1 MMEERKMHT
10 PLVSVL
16 KRDKLPTYQALLIR
30 IGTFIGTFLLSMLLC
45 FLVIKENYF
54 EIIGTL
60 FSGALIRPWRL
71 IMDACLLLAF
81 GIAIVPAF
89 KMKYWNMGA
98 NGQVLIGALA
108 SIVLMFYLNDFA
120 SKSALNNTL
129 LIVLMIVASIIAS
142 VIWAVIPAIFKVY
155 FNTNETLFTLMMN
168 YIAAGLVSYINYVL
182 AQGKKES
189 PGIINSATE
198 SGWMPVVIDKYFIPI
213 IIILLMTALIYFYIK
228 KTKHGYEISVVGDSI
243 NTAKYVGM
251 NTKKIIIRTLVVSGI
266 LCGIIGFLYASAI
279 NQSIDRNTCGS
290 LGFTAV
296 LVAWLSNFNPLIM
309 GGVSFVLA
317 FLTLGTSKVSST
329 YRLGNNDLSNVI
341 IGLIFF
347 AILISE
353 FFIRFKLKFNDKN
366 ELYAK
371 LVKLKNKIF
380 KKTKNRKEGAEEC

>member
-1 MMEERKMHT
+1 MEDKKIRT

-16 KRDKLPTYQALLIR
+16 KRDKLPTYKAIIIR
-30 IGTFIGTFLLSMLLC
+30 IATFIFTFLLSMLFC
-45 FLVIKENYF
+45 FFIIKENYF

-98 NGQVLIGALA
+98 NGQVLMGALV
-108 SIVLMFYLNDFA
+108 SIVLMFYLNNFA
-120 SKSALNNTL
+120 TKSSMNNTL
-129 LIVLMIVASIIAS
+129 LIILMLFASILVS
-142 VIWAVIPAIFKVY
+142 VIWAVIPAIFKVF

-168 YIAAGLVSYINYVL
+168 YIAAGLVSYINYIL

-189 PGIINSATE
+189 PGIVNSATE
-198 SGWMPVVIDKYFIPI
+198 SGWMPIVLDKYFLPIVI
-213 IIILLMTALIYFYIK
+213 IIVITTLIYFYMK
-228 KTKHGYEISVVGDSI
+228 KTKQGYEISVVGDSI

-251 NTKKIIIRTLVVSGI
+251 NTKKIIIRTIIVSGI
-266 LCGIIGFLYASAI
+266 ICGIIGFLYASAI
-279 NQSIDRNTCGS
+279 NQSIDKNTCGS
-290 LGFTAV
+290 LGFTAI
-296 LVAWLSNFNPLIM
+296 LVAWLANFNPIIM
-309 GGVSFVLA
+309 AGISFVLA

-353 FFIRFKLKFNDKN
+353 FFIRFKLKFNEQN
-366 ELYAK
+366 QLYIK
-371 LVKLKNKIF
+371 VMEIKNKLLG
-380 KKTKNRKEGAEEC
+380 KKHNGKEGVEEC

>member
-1 MMEERKMHT
+1 MEDKKIHT
-10 PLVSVL
+10 PLVSVI
-16 KRDKLPTYQALLIR
+16 KRDQLPTYQSILIR
-30 IGTFIGTFLLSMLLC
+30 IGTFVGTFLIAMLFC
-45 FLVIKENYF
+45 FFIIKENYF

-60 FSGALIRPWRL
+60 ISGATIKPWKL

-98 NGQVLIGALA
+98 NGQVLMGALV

-120 SKSALNNTL
+120 AKSSMNNVL
-129 LIVLMIVASIIAS
+129 LIILMLVSSIIVS
-142 VIWAVIPAIFKVY
+142 VIWAVIPSIFKVF

-198 SGWMPVVIDKYFIPI
+198 SGWMPTVINTYFLPI
-213 IIILLMTALIYFYIK
+213 VIILVLTALIYFYMK

-251 NTKKIIIRTLVVSGI
+251 NTKLIIIRTLAVSGI
-266 LCGIIGFLYASAI
+266 ICGIIGFLYASAI
-279 NQSIDRNTCGS
+279 NQSIDKNTCGS

-296 LVAWLSNFNPLIM
+296 LVAWLANFNPLVM
-309 GGVSFVLA
+309 GGISFVLA

-353 FFIRFKLKFNDKN
+353 FFIRFKVKFNEQN
-366 ELYAK
+366 ELYK
-371 LVKLKNKIF
+371 KVSNIKNKIF
-380 KKTKNRKEGAEEC
+380 KKKQNRKEGVEEC

>member
-1 MMEERKMHT
+1 MEDKKIHT
-10 PLVSVL
+10 PLVSVI
-16 KRDKLPTYQALLIR
+16 KRDQLPTYQSILIR
-30 IGTFIGTFLLSMLLC
+30 IGTFVGTFLIAMLFC
-45 FLVIKENYF
+45 FFIIKENYF

-60 FSGALIRPWRL
+60 ISGATIKPWKL

-98 NGQVLIGALA
+98 NGQVLMGALV

-120 SKSALNNTL
+120 TKSSMNNVL
-129 LIVLMIVASIIAS
+129 LIILMLVSSIIAS
-142 VIWAVIPAIFKVY
+142 VIWAVIPAIFKVF

-198 SGWMPVVIDKYFIPI
+198 SGWMPTVINTYFLPI
-213 IIILLMTALIYFYIK
+213 VIILVLTALIYFYMK

-251 NTKKIIIRTLVVSGI
+251 NTKLIIIRTLAVSGI
-266 LCGIIGFLYASAI
+266 VCGIIGFLYASAI
-279 NQSIDRNTCGS
+279 NQSIDKNTCGS

-296 LVAWLSNFNPLIM
+296 LVAWLANFNPLVM
-309 GGVSFVLA
+309 GGISFVLA

-353 FFIRFKLKFNDKN
+353 FFIRFKVKFNEQN
-366 ELYAK
+366 ELYK
-371 LVKLKNKIF
+371 KVSNIKNKIF
-380 KKTKNRKEGAEEC
+380 KKKQNRKEGVEEC

>member
-1 MMEERKMHT
+1 MEDKKIRT

-16 KRDKLPTYQALLIR
+16 KRDKLPTYKAIIIR
-30 IGTFIGTFLLSMLLC
+30 IATFIFTFLLSMLFC
-45 FLVIKENYF
+45 FFIIKENYF

-98 NGQVLIGALA
+98 NGQVLMGALV
-108 SIVLMFYLNDFA
+108 SIVLMFYLNNFA
-120 SKSALNNTL
+120 TKSSMNNTL
-129 LIVLMIVASIIAS
+129 LIILMLFASILVS
-142 VIWAVIPAIFKVY
+142 VIWAVIPAIFKVF

-198 SGWMPVVIDKYFIPI
+198 SGWMPTVVDKYFLPI
-213 IIILLMTALIYFYIK
+213 VIIVVITTLIYFYMK
-228 KTKHGYEISVVGDSI
+228 KTKQGYEISVVGDSI

-251 NTKKIIIRTLVVSGI
+251 NTKKIIIRTIIVSGI
-266 LCGIIGFLYASAI
+266 ICGIIGFLYASAI
-279 NQSIDRNTCGS
+279 NQSIDKNTCGS
-290 LGFTAV
+290 LGFTAI
-296 LVAWLSNFNPLIM
+296 LVAWLANFNPIIM
-309 GGVSFVLA
+309 AGISFVLA

-353 FFIRFKLKFNDKN
+353 FFIRFKLKFNEQN
-366 ELYAK
+366 PLYIK
-371 LVKLKNKIF
+371 VMKIKNKLLG
-380 KKTKNRKEGAEEC
+380 KKQNGKEGVEEC

>member
-1 MMEERKMHT
+1 MGDKKIRT

-16 KRDKLPTYQALLIR
+16 KRDKLPTYKAIIIR
-30 IGTFIGTFLLSMLLC
+30 IATFIFTFLLSMLFC
-45 FLVIKENYF
+45 FFIIKENYF

-98 NGQVLIGALA
+98 NGQVLMGALV
-108 SIVLMFYLNDFA
+108 SIVLMFYLNNFA
-120 SKSALNNTL
+120 VKSSMNNTL
-129 LIVLMIVASIIAS
+129 LIILMLFASILVS
-142 VIWAVIPAIFKVY
+142 VIWAVIPAIFKVF

-168 YIAAGLVSYINYVL
+168 YIAAGLVSYINYIL

-198 SGWMPVVIDKYFIPI
+198 SGWMPTVLDKYFLPIVI
-213 IIILLMTALIYFYIK
+213 IIVITTLIYFYMK
-228 KTKHGYEISVVGDSI
+228 KTKQGYEISVVGDSI

-251 NTKKIIIRTLVVSGI
+251 NTKKIIIRTIIVSGI
-266 LCGIIGFLYASAI
+266 ICGIIGFLYASAI
-279 NQSIDRNTCGS
+279 NQSIDKNTCGS
-290 LGFTAV
+290 LGFTAI
-296 LVAWLSNFNPLIM
+296 LVAWLANFNPIIM
-309 GGVSFVLA
+309 AGISFVLA
-317 FLTLGTSKVSST
+317 FLTLGTSKVSSI

-353 FFIRFKLKFNDKN
+353 FFIRFKLKFNEQN
-366 ELYAK
+366 QLYIK
-371 LVKLKNKIF
+371 VMKIKNKLLG
-380 KKTKNRKEGAEEC
+380 KKHNGKEGVEEC